1 MSEDLVSRAIVMPDG
16 ARVIVVVKPALAA
29 LSDAELL
36 LKLPFIETIN
46 ERWAEQEAEEE
57 RKREQGASSDWA
69 VPDELRDEM
78 ERAKAKGLQ
87 SDLRVL
93 AQRLQAAAPEGTR
106 DFDEGIAWAVRWL
119 ENTATGLTR

>member
-16 ARVIVVVKPALAA
+16 ARMVVYVKPALAA

-36 LKLPFIETIN
+36 LRLPSIKTIN
-46 ERWAEQEAEEE
+46 ERWQEQEAEEE
-57 RKREQGASSDWA
+57 QRRAQRAQSSWA

-78 ERAKAKGLQ
+78 ERAKAQGLQ

-93 AQRLQAAAPEGTR
+93 AQRLQADAPEGTR

-119 ENTATGLTR
+119 ENTATRLTR

>member
-36 LKLPFIETIN
+36 VKLPFIETIN

-57 RKREQGASSDWA
+57 RRREQGAPSDWA

-78 ERAKAKGLQ
+78 ERAKARGLQ

-93 AQRLQAAAPEGTR
+93 AQRLQADAPEGTR

-119 ENTATGLTR
+119 ENTATRLTR